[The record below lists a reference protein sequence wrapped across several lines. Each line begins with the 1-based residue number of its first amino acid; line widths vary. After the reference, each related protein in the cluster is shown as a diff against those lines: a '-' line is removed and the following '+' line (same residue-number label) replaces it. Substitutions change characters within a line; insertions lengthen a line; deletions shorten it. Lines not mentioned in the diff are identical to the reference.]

1 MIMGIVPSA
10 LLFAPPTR
18 AAGFSVMNCIPSWRG
33 AATFIMVLGAAA
45 RIGTLAAALVVGM
58 YVMGRNVVGQDWF
71 PGEVVAATSWK
82 FANCCGWS
90 PVGAVVLLMI
100 VDFATS
106 AGKLVTVVLLVVWF
120 EACDDCWMGCG
131 GIVAAL
137 N

>member
-1 MIMGIVPSA
+1 MIMGIVPPA

-18 AAGFSVMNCIPSWRG
+18 AAGFSVMNCVPSWRG
-33 AATFIMVLGAAA
+33 ATFMMVLGAAA

-71 PGEVVAATSWK
+71 PGEAVAATSWK

-90 PVGAVVLLMI
+90 PVVAVVLMI
-100 VDFATS
+100 VAFATS
-106 AGKLVTVVLLVVWF
+106 AGKLVTVVLLVVGF

-137 N
+137 T